1 MSTTT
6 PNNTPVAAES
16 SNPTVRVQQMLQ
28 GFMQKRTLHLPADY
42 SAENA
47 LKQAWLVLQ
56 TVNDRNGKPALQACT
71 QASIIN
77 ALLDMAI
84 QGLNPA
90 KKQCYFIAYGSS
102 LVCQRS
108 YFGDI
113 ALAQRVMPGIEPY
126 YGVIYEGDTF
136 EIEVIRG
143 RKHVSHKTA
152 LDNQGKQIKGAYCG
166 VVTADG
172 EDLGCEVMTFAQIQ
186 QSWGMSKTYNPKG
199 DKGTHHEFPDQMSL
213 RTVIRRRLKPIISSA
228 NDALLMDSI
237 KRQEMD
243 QTDAEMEAEV
253 AECGN
258 GNIITMEAE
267 PEALPSATIAAQL
280 SEEPTGQPV
289 ATAPVEEGDPYA

>member
-1 MSTTT
+1 MSDPNT
-6 PNNTPVAAES
+6 NNTPVAAES
-16 SNPTVRVQQMLQ
+16 ANPTVRVQQMLQ

-90 KKQCYFIAYGSS
+90 KKQCYFIAYGQS

-136 EIEVIRG
+136 EIEIIRG
-143 RKHVSHKTA
+143 RKHVSHKTS
-152 LDNQGKQIKGAYCG
+152 LDNQGKEINGAYCG

-243 QTDAEMEAEV
+243 QAEAEMAGEI

-258 GNIITMEAE
+258 GDIITVQAE
-267 PEALPSATIAAQL
+267 PEALPTSTIAAQL
-280 SEEPTGQPV
+280 SEEPKGEPV
-289 ATAPVEEGDPYA
+289 AAAPADEGGAPY